1 MGMVKN
7 DWIGSIT
14 GSAYCDAATAV
25 TPPANKVIVAIY
37 FIQDNVPTALIAED
51 PEMYINTAV
60 AAHEQD
66 NTNSNN
72 QDHGDGGLALPTSS
86 GAKFIAGTTIY
97 GRWTS
102 VTPAAD
108 ADGGV
113 ICYFG
118 E

>member
-1 MGMVKN
+1 MGLPTN
-7 DWIGSIT
+7 DWTGKIT
-14 GSAYCDAATAV
+14 GSAFCNTATIV
-25 TPPANKVIVAIY
+25 TPPPNKVIVAIH
-37 FIQDNVPTALIAED
+37 FIASNVPTALIAESTGD
-51 PEMYINTAV
+51 YINTAV

-66 NTNSNN
+66 TATTND
-72 QDHGDGGLALPTSS
+72 QDHGDGGVVVS
-86 GAKFIAGTTIY
+86 GTKFSTGSTIY

-108 ADGGV
+108 ADGGI

>member
-7 DWIGSIT
+7 DWVGSVT
-14 GSAYCDAATAV
+14 GSAYCDAASAV

-37 FIQDNVPTALIAED
+37 FIQDNILSALVAED
-51 PEMYINTAV
+51 PVMYANTA
-60 AAHEQD
+60 ATAHEQD
-66 NTNSNN
+66 HASTNAT
-72 QDHGDGGLALPTSS
+72 DHGDGGLAIS
-86 GAKFIAGTTIY
+86 GAKFSAGSTIY

-108 ADGGV
+108 ADGGIIV
-113 ICYFG
+113 YFG

>member
-7 DWIGSIT
+7 DWVGSIT
-14 GSAYCDAATAV
+14 GSAYCDTNTAV

-37 FIQDNVPTALIAED
+37 FIQDNIPTALVAED
-51 PEMYINTAV
+51 PAMYANTV
-60 AAHEQD
+60 ITAHEQD
-66 NTNSNN
+66 HASTNAT
-72 QDHGDGGLALPTSS
+72 DHGDGGLAIS
-86 GAKFIAGTTIY
+86 GAKFPKGSTIY

-113 ICYFG
+113 IVYFG